1 MKRVVTDVSDVMG
14 SKVNSEALN
23 HMLTA
28 SSEQEL
34 QQNMMVHVVHEDQS
48 QWPVDWQPD
57 GPISFLR
64 VGGIK
69 GNIKGSFWGNE
80 TWFSGD

>member
-48 QWPVDWQPD
+48 Q
-57 GPISFLR
+57 
-64 VGGIK
+64 
-69 GNIKGSFWGNE
+69 
-80 TWFSGD
+80 